1 MTRNDR
7 ISTTGSSSGQIAS
20 FLDKVAT
27 TPAQTAKSRNKLI
40 FALDATAS
48 REPTWQQARQLQ
60 SRMFDVASQLG
71 GLSLQLCYFQ
81 GMANFV
87 ASPWLSEPSSLK
99 SRMNQV
105 HCLGG
110 LTQISRVLEHA
121 LGETRRQRIHAVV
134 YIGDCVE
141 ENPDT
146 LCQLAGKLGVLNTP
160 LFVFQEGHDPGAE
173 MTFRQLA
180 KLSGGAHGRFDSGSA
195 RQLADL
201 LDAVAAYAS
210 GGYAALLECGRD
222 RGGLA
227 QQLIRQLTPP
237 S

>member
-1 MTRNDR
+1 MTRNGR

-20 FLDKVAT
+20 FLGKVAST
-27 TPAQTAKSRNKLI
+27 SAQATKSRNKLI

-60 SRMFDVASQLG
+60 SGMFDVASQLG
-71 GLSLQLCYFQ
+71 GLTLQLCYFQ
-81 GMANFV
+81 GMKDFV
-87 ASPWLSEPSSLK
+87 ASPWLSDPSSLK

-110 LTQISRVLEHA
+110 LTQIGRILEHA
-121 LGETRRQRIHAVV
+121 LREARQQRIHAMV

-146 LCQLAGKLGVLNTP
+146 LCHLAGKLGVLNTP

-201 LDAVAAYAS
+201 LGAVAAYAS
-210 GGYAALLECGRD
+210 GGYAALIEFGRD

-227 QQLIRQLTPP
+227 QQLIRQLP
-237 S
+237 SPS